1 MTDSGGQG
9 LLVLAVCVDTLFPVL
24 TGAQLEPAA
33 EAMQAGRIWAGSLCA
48 NSSRKMQLVV
58 YKLKLVTILEA
69 SDSGAH
75 NLGAESSAERRIT
88 CKLLPLGPKSLP
100 SGHPPSALQ
109 TYPADLPSP
118 LLEPRHNQLQPHGP
132 LIMSSGVLH
141 KHSRFGGRKREA
153 AG

>member
-1 MTDSGGQG
+1 
-9 LLVLAVCVDTLFPVL
+9 
-24 TGAQLEPAA
+24 
-33 EAMQAGRIWAGSLCA
+33 MQAGRIWAGSLCA

-69 SDSGAH
+69 SDSGAL
-75 NLGAESSAERRIT
+75 NLGVESTAGRRIT
-88 CKLLPLGPKSLP
+88 CKLLPLGPKRLP
-100 SGHPPSALQ
+100 SGHPPSVLQ

-118 LLEPRHNQLQPHGP
+118 LLEPRHNQLRPHGP